1 MIEELLSNWNV
12 GQAIQ
17 AGLVGL
23 VLVTVA
29 LELRITYRARKLG
42 AIAPQVSAW
51 LPLGTSPFASM
62 SPSEIDN

>member
-1 MIEELLSNWNV
+1 MIDELLSNWSV

-42 AIAPQVSAW
+42 AVAPQISAY
-51 LPLGTSPFASM
+51 LPLGTFPFCLNGSFW
-62 SPSEIDN
+62 DL